1 MKCKTNALNAENKV
15 LQRTT
20 YIYSQQQRNLIFD
33 EIYFAY
39 WRNALISQKA
49 EYMYLRKCSPLF
61 LHKVADTVAS

>member
-20 YIYSQQQRNLIFD
+20 YVHSQQQRNLIFD
-33 EIYFAY
+33 EIYIAY
-39 WRNALISQKA
+39 WRNALILQKA
-49 EYMYLRKCSPLF
+49 EYMYLRKCSLRF